1 MASESQLWW
10 STQYTKHSIRDLQA
24 LPIFAKFN
32 AQRFPYARDSGK
44 GVETFTMES
53 AGATL
58 EWSHKTKAEGEKFS
72 HERSSDTWFYEKRSE
87 EGEVAVTRRTWLSPD
102 TEWGT
107 IQQQYRDFQVHEEWR
122 LRDTDRRYE
131 KYTLEEGSKRGL
143 RTGSTPVVEG
153 MESWVEAYWEAG
165 EDTEFEKVWT
175 RPDAS
180 GGENKH
186 QRGAYWWGEV
196 WHKAGDSVEKK
207 SWHTE
212 GDRDWG
218 HVVGEACG
226 KSWHEKWDIS
236 KTKRSEERLAQEG
249 ERHHGFRYLRDGADW
264 YRQEWDGLAILG
276 IDEGA
281 ELLKKMEFVQQLDEV
296 HVNAM
301 DTLLRGEHS
310 MELLLRE
317 VQSFD
322 SEFRNLQQLRLALSK
337 PDSNNPDALFASI
350 REARELADQQEQ
362 LKQRMIDAAYAEKG
376 KYCQFPA
383 LFDRLL
389 KASMAT
395 YKTLA
400 AALKREKEVGE
411 RVDQWTKTYEEQKR
425 RKGLSNFDKDA
436 MIYDDL
442 LGMEREKNDY
452 LAKFVGGLSQADT
465 KQAMEQLY
473 NIMVKHDAVSDKIID
488 LVQDAELKETLD
500 GFEAKFEAINQEYRV
515 KQDPEKLQEVLG
527 LLLDYQPIHLHL
539 VGRLRGYEKAEMTS
553 ELASLKGLVDESRGT
568 ASLENLRSKVRS
580 GRSTKASPFQL
591 VDRDLNRLLPFML
604 QLDKWLHAH
613 LDTTQTALMDSL
625 SACLKK
631 NVDGGEPFEIIIEK
645 AALLAE
651 VAAALEQ
658 QASGAEETLMLQ
670 DVKLDRMLGN
680 ISQTLKEDTDLATS
694 KDLLSQHYAEQDIQ
708 LLASKLSLVDTAVS
722 SLPQMAAQLSAQAAD
737 LQDQEKIISMKGS
750 EIADLTQRLGAKEL
764 YAKQLEADLLAREGD
779 VERETEPLKARIM
792 ELERE
797 WEARVKALEEE
808 LRKMKEGKDNPPHK

>member
-1 MASESQLWW
+1 
-10 STQYTKHSIRDLQA
+10 
-24 LPIFAKFN
+24 
-32 AQRFPYARDSGK
+32 
-44 GVETFTMES
+44 
-53 AGATL
+53 
-58 EWSHKTKAEGEKFS
+58 
-72 HERSSDTWFYEKRSE
+72 
-87 EGEVAVTRRTWLSPD
+87 
-102 TEWGT
+102 
-107 IQQQYRDFQVHEEWR
+107 
-122 LRDTDRRYE
+122 
-131 KYTLEEGSKRGL
+131 
-143 RTGSTPVVEG
+143 
-153 MESWVEAYWEAG
+153 
-165 EDTEFEKVWT
+165 
-175 RPDAS
+175 
-180 GGENKH
+180 
-186 QRGAYWWGEV
+186 
-196 WHKAGDSVEKK
+196 
-207 SWHTE
+207 
-212 GDRDWG
+212 
-218 HVVGEACG
+218 
-226 KSWHEKWDIS
+226 
-236 KTKRSEERLAQEG
+236 
-249 ERHHGFRYLRDGADW
+249 
-264 YRQEWDGLAILG
+264 
-276 IDEGA
+276 
-281 ELLKKMEFVQQLDEV
+281 
-296 HVNAM
+296 
-301 DTLLRGEHS
+301 
-310 MELLLRE
+310 
-317 VQSFD
+317 
-322 SEFRNLQQLRLALSK
+322 
-337 PDSNNPDALFASI
+337 
-350 REARELADQQEQ
+350 
-362 LKQRMIDAAYAEKG
+362 
-376 KYCQFPA
+376 
-383 LFDRLL
+383 
-389 KASMAT
+389 
-395 YKTLA
+395 
-400 AALKREKEVGE
+400 
-411 RVDQWTKTYEEQKR
+411 
-425 RKGLSNFDKDA
+425 

-779 VERETEPLKARIM
+779 VERETEPLKVRIM